1 MDDPPLTAGRFGYSR
16 RRIHRDDFARIL
28 GRLVP
33 AEGADRVVPQAEVG
47 RPEVLTAAAHCL
59 HLAARFPGEPLALVA
74 ERVAHR
80 LLHPLTQRGG
90 PGELL
95 LYAAALLC
103 RELEALSAIEAA
115 ASVHAVLESR
125 SAHDCAE
132 ALHLAV
138 STPLRY
144 TTQSSFD
151 SASVRG
157 GGGRGAAAARGL
169 RRVDLAVGRKGL
181 MGRAEWP
188 DRSG

>member
-1 MDDPPLTAGRFGYSR
+1 MNDSQLTAGRYGYGQR
-16 RRIHRDDFARIL
+16 RVHREDFARIL

-33 AEGADRVVPQAEVG
+33 TEGVDRVVPQTEVG
-47 RPEVLTAAAHCL
+47 RGEVLTAAAHCR
-59 HLAARFPGEPLALVA
+59 HLAARYPDEPLAAVA

-103 RELEALSAIEAA
+103 REVEALAASESA
-115 ASVHAVLESR
+115 ASVHAVLEER

-151 SASVRG
+151 SSSVRASG
-157 GGGRGAAAARGL
+157 ARRLRLPGTPVGRG
-169 RRVDLAVGRKGL
+169 
-181 MGRAEWP
+181 
-188 DRSG
+188 RSGL